1 MIKVRIKKVPGLKQA
16 RTGYQVQG
24 SLANDVPAF
33 GGADYNAYIG
43 QPQPKVNR
51 TLQPVPREEANL
63 EAEKKETVVTNDGSN
78 MPAFYTV
85 GGKRHYEGG
94 TPLNLPDDSFIFSDT
109 KAMKIKDPSILKKFG
124 LSPKDGGYTPAAISK
139 KYDLNPY
146 RKILQDS
153 NSDKLERKTAEMMLK
168 NYTMKLGELALIQES
183 MKGFPQDI
191 PLISKP
197 YMEANGISEEEL
209 IPQKAQPQ
217 QQSNEEYADYEEV
230 DQQNEMPSE
239 MPSGE
244 PIAQP
249 MQQEQMMQMGQ
260 EQMMAYGG
268 IPYAM
273 YGMEMGGYD
282 FPYYPTEMAYG
293 GYLPT
298 AATGAITPYEKAKTK
313 KGNVTPTGK
322 QNKFSDRGQKLD
334 EYLGQWESYIPGI
347 KDMSEGQAQK
357 AIYEWSL
364 KNNPDAIR
372 NMWKE
377 FGLTAKGMKSSK
389 LKELSQNKTGQFT
402 EEMLKDPELLSKLQE
417 AYVDNYF
424 GVRQLDPLKKKEEPN
439 VIVDP
444 NTGNQKCYCPDE
456 NGNEVETP
464 MVDGKCECDEYEM
477 DVEGGYDTGFA
488 PPRKRSGYYIQDT
501 LNSLNAFRNLMGL
514 KKYLP
519 QTQRMQPIEYGVNYL
534 DPTRN
539 IAAQS
544 EQAGQLAA
552 AVLSTGA
559 SPASRATLAA
569 LQGKLA
575 KGVSD
580 VSSQYDNANVG
591 IANQYQQG
599 LGALRN
605 QYNMANNQMM
615 KQLGNENTIA
625 NQQFDNSERALRGDL
640 VLATNT
646 GITNAAQA
654 DAINQLSENYQI
666 DPESGGYVDYIPT
679 NKTVD
684 PGTKQKD
691 ALEFAYD
698 LQGSGLSPKMQEL
711 LFEQQY
717 GRYGGQFA
725 NGGAYV
731 MADTVFPFMFY

>member
-24 SLANDVPAF
+24 ALANDVPAF

-43 QPQPKVNR
+43 KPQTKVSR
-51 TLQPVPREEANL
+51 TLQPVAREGANL
-63 EAEKKETVVTNDGSN
+63 EAEKNETVVTNDGSN
-78 MPAFYTV
+78 MPAFYTI

-109 KAMKIKDPSILKKFG
+109 KAMKIKDPAILKKFG

-146 RKILQDS
+146 RKILQDPD
-153 NSDKLERKTAEMMLK
+153 SDKLERKTAEMMLK

-183 MKGFPQDI
+183 MKGFPQEI

-209 IPQKAQPQ
+209 LPQKAQPQ
-217 QQSNEEYADYEEV
+217 QQPTEEYADYEEV
-230 DQQNEMPSE
+230 EQGNQMPSE

-249 MQQEQMMQMGQ
+249 MQDEQMMQMGQ

-268 IPYAM
+268 YP
-273 YGMEMGGYD
+273 MEDYF
-282 FPYYPTEMAYG
+282 FPYNPVEMAYG
-293 GYLPT
+293 GYLPK
-298 AATGAITPYEKAKTK
+298 AAPGAITPYEKAKTK
-313 KGNVTPTGK
+313 KGNITPTGK
-322 QNKFSDRGQKLD
+322 QNKFSDRDQKLED
-334 EYLGQWESYIPGI
+334 YLGQWEADIPGI

-372 NMWKE
+372 SMWQE
-377 FGLTAKGMKSSK
+377 FGLTNKGMESSK
-389 LKELSQNKTGQFT
+389 LRALSQNKTGTFT
-402 EEMLKDPELLSKLQE
+402 EEMLKDPELLGKLQE

-424 GVRQLDPLKKKEEPN
+424 GVRQLDPLAKKEEDPKVIENPN
-439 VIVDP
+439 APV
-444 NTGNQKCYCPDE
+444 QKCYCPDE

-464 MVDGKCECDEYEM
+464 MVDGKCLCDEYTAES
-477 DVEGGYDTGFA
+477 EYDPGFA
-488 PPRKRSGYYIQDT
+488 PPRRRSGFYLQDT
-501 LNSLNAFRNLMGL
+501 INTANAFANLMGL

-519 QTQRMQPIEYGVNYL
+519 ITQRMQPIEYGVNYL

-539 IAAQS
+539 IAGQNEAT
-544 EQAGQLAA
+544 AQLAKAVSSTA
-552 AVLSTGA
+552 AG
-559 SPASRATLAA
+559 PANRATLAA
-569 LQGKLA
+569 MQGKLS
-575 KGVSD
+575 KGVAD

-591 IANQYQQG
+591 IANQYKQG

-605 QYNMANNQMM
+605 QYNMLNNQLT
-615 KQLGNENTIA
+615 KQLGNENAIA
-625 NQQFDNSERALRGDL
+625 NQQYDNSKMALRGN
-640 VLATNT
+640 LAQAYNT
-646 GITNAAQA
+646 ATTNAAQT
-654 DAINQLSENYQI
+654 DALNQMTPNYQI
-666 DPESGGYVDYIPT
+666 DPESGGFVDYVAT
-679 NKTVD
+679 DKTVD

-691 ALEFAYD
+691 ALDFAYE
-698 LQGSGLSPKMQEL
+698 LQGSGLSPKMQEM
-711 LFEQQY
+711 LFKQNFDV

-731 MADTVFPFMFY
+731 MGDTVFPFMFY